1 MKRVSVILLAVLLL
15 VSCCLL
21 SGCGKDKYSAYVK
34 IDVKDFG
41 EIIVG
46 LRADKAPET
55 VENFL
60 SLVDQGFYDGIT
72 FHRIITNFMIQGGD
86 PTGTGFYGSGTTITG
101 EFADNGYTKND
112 LKHLRGTISMAR
124 NSVDMNSASSQFF
137 ICQVDY
143 PSLDGSYAA
152 FGMVV
157 KGIEVVDDICYST
170 PQGDN
175 GAVEP
180 QWQPVINSITRCEK
194 P

>member
-1 MKRVSVILLAVLLL
+1 MKRISAVVLALLL
-15 VSCCLL
+15 LCSCCLL

-41 EIIVG
+41 EMIVG
-46 LRADKAPET
+46 LRADKAPDT

-60 SLVDQGFYDGIT
+60 SLVDQGFYDGLT
-72 FHRIITNFMIQGGD
+72 FHRIMTNFMIQGGD
-86 PTGTGFYGSGTTITG
+86 PTGTGYFGSGTTIKG
-101 EFADNGYTKND
+101 EFAANGYKKND

-124 NSVDMNSASSQFF
+124 GNDPDSASSQFF

-143 PSLDGSYAA
+143 PSLDGNYAA

-157 KGIEVVDDICYST
+157 KGIEVVDAICYNT
-170 PQGDN
+170 PQGAN

-180 QWQPVINSITRCEK
+180 QWQPIINSITRCEK